1 MRMSL
6 ITAPP
11 YRQEN
16 AFCRK
21 NNFPAFFQMRM
32 ILISAPRRSASPWV
46 AGRVCRAKKCEYSH
60 LTRGSVW
67 HTISLLKQEAHAMET
82 IVISIIVIY
91 TLVSIVGGI
100 VIAHYADL
108 HK

>member
-1 MRMSL
+1 
-6 ITAPP
+6 
-11 YRQEN
+11 
-16 AFCRK
+16 
-21 NNFPAFFQMRM
+21 
-32 ILISAPRRSASPWV
+32 
-46 AGRVCRAKKCEYSH
+46 
-60 LTRGSVW
+60 
-67 HTISLLKQEAHAMET
+67 MET